1 MDNINSLDDLT
12 GGRHAVFN
20 ALLLLF
26 LAIFG
31 FIIVGPIIGLLFA
44 IPFYPGSISDI
55 ANSILNPMNDPNGK
69 QVLYF
74 MQAGAT
80 FGMFLIPA
88 LYVKVKM
95 HLPLNTFISKKLSLV
110 GMLIAGV
117 ITITF
122 MGVNSIVIE
131 WNANLHLPEFMSA
144 FENWA
149 VEKEKLAEQM
159 TNFLAT
165 FDSGF
170 QFIAAL
176 IIMAALPAI
185 AEEFA
190 FRGLVQNRLSKGF
203 NNPHLAIWI
212 SAFLF
217 SAIHMQFFGFVPR
230 MLLGALFGYLY
241 LWSGNLLVPIFAH
254 FVNNGFTLS
263 MMYFYNEELVTY
275 DIQNSE
281 APTLSTVLI
290 FAIITFTLLYY
301 FRKLYLNLNSN
312 NGTMAKGV

>member
-1 MDNINSLDDLT
+1 MDNNNSLEDLT
-12 GGRHAVFN
+12 EGRHAVFN

-26 LAIFG
+26 FAIFG
-31 FIIVGPIIGLLFA
+31 FIIVGPILGLLLSL
-44 IPFYPGSISDI
+44 PFYQGNISELGDSIT
-55 ANSILNPMNDPNGK
+55 NPMNNPNGK

-74 MQAGAT
+74 LQAGAT

-95 HLPLNTFISKKLSLV
+95 NVPLRTFISKKMSWI
-110 GMLIAGV
+110 GMLLAGA
-117 ITITF
+117 ITISF

-131 WNANLHLPEFMSA
+131 WNANLNLPEFMSA
-144 FENWA
+144 FESWA
-149 VEKEKLAEQM
+149 IEKEKLAEQM

-165 FDSGF
+165 FDSGY
-170 QFIAAL
+170 QFLAAL

-185 AEEFA
+185 AEEFT
-190 FRGLVQNRLSKGF
+190 FRGLVQNRLTKGF
-203 NNPHLAIWI
+203 NNPHIAIWI

-275 DIQNSE
+275 DIQNTE
-281 APTLSTVLI
+281 TPPLSTVLI
-290 FAIITFTLLYY
+290 FAIITFTLLFY
-301 FRKLYLNLNSN
+301 FRKLYLNLNST
-312 NGTMAKGV
+312 NGTMAKSI